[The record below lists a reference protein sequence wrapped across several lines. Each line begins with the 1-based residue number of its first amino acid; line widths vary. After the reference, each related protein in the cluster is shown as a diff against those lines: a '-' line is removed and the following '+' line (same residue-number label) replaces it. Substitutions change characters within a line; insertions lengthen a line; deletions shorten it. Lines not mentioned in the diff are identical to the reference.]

1 MAMGAR
7 FESPLERQQD
17 GALEVCGPVRFG
29 VDGMMF
35 ELLRFEITDNTGR
48 RVEIVCNP
56 PVRARHG
63 EMWESRI
70 PPPKARRLAKGQGA
84 SGKGRGRMHT
94 RVGKSVPIRWK
105 STDLEIE

>member
-7 FESPLERQQD
+7 FDSPLERQPN

-29 VDGMMF
+29 VDGMTF
-35 ELLRFEITDNTGR
+35 ELLRFEITDNTGK

-63 EMWESRI
+63 EMWESGI
-70 PPPKARRLAKGQGA
+70 PAAKARRLATGKSA

-94 RVGKSVPIRWK
+94 RDGKAVPIRWK
-105 STDLEIE
+105 SGDLEIE